1 MEAPA
6 GAPEPAG
13 PAGPATVPGGSSAA
27 TALRRDEGAQL
38 PAAAEPPGDARAW
51 GVVVVLMLIYVNS
64 FLDRSILSL
73 LVDPIR
79 DSLQIS
85 ESQMGFL
92 MGPAFAVFYIVAG
105 IPLGRLADLVARK
118 WLVFWGQLA
127 WSVMSVGCGLV
138 RSFAPF
144 AALRMGLGVGE
155 ASLSPAA
162 YSMITDL
169 FPRHK
174 LARALSVYG
183 LGISIGAGLAR
194 ILGGVVIRFTEEVDS
209 IVLPV
214 LQREVFSWQLVFFLV
229 AAPTI
234 PLSIALILM
243 REPPRRSARAAV
255 AGAAPVQAA
264 SATLGETLRYVWANR
279 ATMACHSF
287 GMALLSFSGYGVGA
301 WLPSHFVR
309 NLGWSRAQV
318 GVVLGVVMVITGVGG
333 MLFGGW
339 LADRM
344 HQRGVRNGKMRIA
357 LLSCVAWFPFGIVYP
372 LLDDPWLVMAV
383 YAPAAFIGAMP
394 WGIGPA
400 VVQEIMPNR
409 MRGQASA
416 IYLFVINLLGL
427 GFGPQILALCTQ
439 YVFGGAT
446 GVRWSLLAV
455 PVAAH
460 ALSAVLL
467 LLGLK
472 HYVRSLDRLAARRA
486 AG

>member
-1 MEAPA
+1 LSVGE
-6 GAPEPAG
+6 G
-13 PAGPATVPGGSSAA
+13 PRPN
-27 TALRRDEGAQL
+27 DL
-38 PAAAEPPGDARAW
+38 PAAGIGEVTPNPGTELPKVVEPPGDLRAW
-51 GVVVVLMLIYVNS
+51 SVVMVLMLIYVNS

-92 MGPAFAVFYIVAG
+92 MGPAFAVFYIIAG
-105 IPLGRLADLVARK
+105 IPLGRLADIATRK
-118 WLVFWGQLA
+118 WLIFWGQAA
-127 WSVMSVGCGLV
+127 WSIMSVGCGLV
-138 RSFAPF
+138 RSFTPF

-194 ILGGVVIRFTEEVDS
+194 ILGGVVIRFTEQSEMFY
-209 IVLPV
+209 LPW
-214 LQREVFSWQLVFFLV
+214 LGREVYSWQLVFFLV

-234 PLSIALILM
+234 PLSIALLWM
-243 REPPRRSARAAV
+243 REPPRRSARAAA
-255 AGAAPVQAA
+255 AGKVGTAAN
-264 SATLGETLRYVWANR
+264 ATLGETLRYVWANR
-279 ATMACHSF
+279 STMGCHSF

-318 GVVLGVVMVITGVGG
+318 GIVLGVVMVVTGVGG

-339 LADRM
+339 LADRL
-344 HQRGVRNGKMRIA
+344 HARGVRDGKMRIA

-372 LLDDPWLVMAV
+372 LLDDPWWVMAV
-383 YAPAAFIGAMP
+383 YAPAAFIGSMP

-416 IYLFVINLLGL
+416 IYLFIINLLGL

-439 YVFGGAT
+439 YVFGGST

-467 LLGLK
+467 YLGLAPYRK
-472 HYVRSLDRLAARRA
+472 SLDRLAERRA
-486 AG
+486 AR